1 MKDGEE
7 HERALAGRSDHRMA
21 NGCAATGQA
30 RSVETSGFLHDLYPL
45 MQKGKEGEGLLLY
58 RNPKIEH
65 GNRAWYTKFML
76 DPIMIY
82 RGSHNR
88 MEGISKE
95 QTQVMADSF
104 YALIWQQLSKDYDMV
119 AQPGADTLRAQVALV
134 DAEQSMPVLDII
146 STIPAPMNVLALG
159 SALKNLATGKPAF
172 TGEAS
177 VEWKVLDSRT
187 GEVFAAGVDRRVG
200 KKKLEADSFNSWAD
214 VYDALKYWAEQARY
228 RLCQERGQ
236 RTDCLKPKA

>member
-1 MKDGEE
+1 MEKSMRG
-7 HERALAGRSDHRMA
+7 HWLVALITVWLLA

-65 GNRAWYTKFML
+65 GNRARYTKFML

-236 RTDCLKPKA
+236 QTDCLKPKT